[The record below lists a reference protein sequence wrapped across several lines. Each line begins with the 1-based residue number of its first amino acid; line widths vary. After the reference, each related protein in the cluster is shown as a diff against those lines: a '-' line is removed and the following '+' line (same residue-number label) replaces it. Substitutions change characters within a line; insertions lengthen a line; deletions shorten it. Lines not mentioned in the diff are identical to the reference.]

1 MVGVERTKERLSQL
15 LTKGQNLLSGKVRGA
30 YVDASQFQEWKI
42 MCRSFLGT
50 VFGDPSMELTH
61 FDDCCGISGVNDVQE
76 SMGVLRGILDNLEFG
91 SIGKLEGFISAAIY
105 SDFLDMAKKL
115 LAQEDPKLV
124 DLAAYLVG
132 AVLEDG
138 LRRIAR
144 NHPRI
149 RVRESDNISSLNS
162 KLADAEVYDTLWRRK
177 VHVWDGIRSNADHGR
192 FGRNAS
198 DDVQQMLDGVRDFLA
213 MFLSTQP

>member
-1 MVGVERTKERLSQL
+1 
-15 LTKGQNLLSGKVRGA
+15 
-30 YVDASQFQEWKI
+30 
-42 MCRSFLGT
+42 
-50 VFGDPSMELTH
+50 
-61 FDDCCGISGVNDVQE
+61 
-76 SMGVLRGILDNLEFG
+76 
-91 SIGKLEGFISAAIY
+91 
-105 SDFLDMAKKL
+105 MAKKL

-144 NHPRI
+144 NHIRI